1 MYSIKDS
8 DERKTTL
15 KSLNTILKNK
25 SLSNIIENSIL
36 NYAISFCKDNNID
49 DDMCEYTYQ
58 EKSIQILDVIKI
70 DINLFK
76 KNRKNLQNANI
87 TEEYVCSKCGNNK
100 HTVVSLQT
108 RSADEP
114 ITHFITCTN
123 CGHTFKQ

>member
-25 SLSNIIENSIL
+25 NLSNIIENSIL

-58 EKSIQILDVIKI
+58 EKSI
-70 DINLFK
+70 
-76 KNRKNLQNANI
+76 
-87 TEEYVCSKCGNNK
+87 
-100 HTVVSLQT
+100 H
-108 RSADEP
+108 
-114 ITHFITCTN
+114 
-123 CGHTFKQ
+123 